1 MTELVQYFETKKQA
15 MIDRLSAF
23 IRMESPSHVKASVD
37 IFGAYLKQ
45 QFEAAGANVEVHP
58 REEVGNVLFAEWN
71 GGAAGKPLLIVS
83 HMDTVWAV
91 GTINGEV
98 PLKLED
104 GRLHGPGAIDMKGGI
119 EIALRAIEG
128 LIELNQMPDRPIW
141 YLATSDE
148 EIGSHASQDII
159 EAKAKESALVLVTE
173 PPTGDGALKT
183 WRKGVASYTLTIEGR
198 AAHAGNEPE
207 KGINSVIEFAQ
218 QALELHQLN
227 DYKNGTSVS
236 ITVVNGGTVTN
247 VIPAK
252 TVAHIDT
259 RMLTVKDYNRVYEKI
274 MERAPFI
281 PGSKVTIE
289 QNHYRPPM
297 ERDGAAF
304 EQARDIAKN
313 IGITLRE
320 DGAGGGSD
328 GNFTAALGIPTLDG
342 LGPEGSGLHAPH
354 EHVLVNTMP
363 QRAAV
368 IAALLRDWTVS

>member
-1 MTELVQYFETKKQA
+1 
-15 MIDRLSAF
+15 
-23 IRMESPSHVKASVD
+23 AS
-37 IFGAYLKQ
+37 
-45 QFEAAGANVEVHP
+45 
-58 REEVGNVLFAEWN
+58 
-71 GGAAGKPLLIVS
+71 GKPLLIVS
-83 HMDTVWAV
+83 HMDTVWAL
-91 GTINGEV
+91 GTIDGEV

-104 GRLHGPGAIDMKGGI
+104 GRLHGPGALDMKGGI
-119 EIALRAIEG
+119 EVALRAIEG
-128 LIELNQMPDRPIW
+128 LVELNQLPECPIW

-148 EIGSHASQDII
+148 EIGSKQSRAII
-159 EAKAKESALVLVTE
+159 EEKAQEAALVLVTE
-173 PPTGDGALKT
+173 PPTADGALKT
-183 WRKGVASYTLTIEGR
+183 WRKGVASYVLTIEGQ

-236 ITVVNGGTVTN
+236 VTVVNGGTATN
-247 VIPAK
+247 VIPSK

-259 RMLTVKDYNRVYEKI
+259 RVLTVKDYNRVYEKI

-281 PGSKVTIE
+281 AGSKVTIE
-289 QNHYRPPM
+289 QRHYRPPM
-297 ERDGAAF
+297 ERNATTF
-304 EQARDIAKN
+304 EQARDIAKAV
-313 IGITLRE
+313 GITIRE

-363 QRAAV
+363 QKAAM
-368 IAALLRDWTVS
+368 IAAILRDWSID